1 MAESLTVTKTDQTD
15 EESKRHISI
24 AIDPM
29 DKIRLSGELADT
41 SIANASVD
49 QIDVGS
55 RQKLADAQATVQ
67 PTNKPN
73 TSDLDLNMIG
83 SSGFNCLHAAC
94 GSGNI
99 EMTEYLLFKR

>member
-41 SIANASVD
+41 
-49 QIDVGS
+49 
-55 RQKLADAQATVQ
+55 
-67 PTNKPN
+67 
-73 TSDLDLNMIG
+73 
-83 SSGFNCLHAAC
+83 
-94 GSGNI
+94 
-99 EMTEYLLFKR
+99 